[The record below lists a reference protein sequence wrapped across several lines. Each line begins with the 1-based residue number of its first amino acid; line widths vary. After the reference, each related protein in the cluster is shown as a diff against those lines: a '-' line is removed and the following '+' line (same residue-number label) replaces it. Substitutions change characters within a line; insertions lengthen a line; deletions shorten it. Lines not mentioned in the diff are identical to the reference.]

1 MSRLPVCFLGF
12 SCSCGIG
19 QFIMLVE
26 VVSLPRLKENLPE
39 FLLADL
45 GERAAAPRIGRQLQ
59 RVFETEQV
67 LHLTLVQHIREV
79 GCQIADRADLVGAFH
94 KVERFLLK
102 PRIHVVFQAFSELVL
117 KSRFRVAFFRE
128 AALRD
133 FLVGHAEVLSQR
145 VDGIFI
151 LVQMY
156 ADQLQRLGEQL
167 VLSLSCQITTFFQ
180 KTGAPP
186 G

>member
-26 VVSLPRLKENLPE
+26 VVSLPRLKENLPKL
-39 FLLADL
+39 LLADFD
-45 GERAAAPRIGRQLQ
+45 ERAAAPCVGCQLQ
-59 RVFETEQV
+59 RVFETKQI
-67 LHLTLVQHIREV
+67 LHLALVQYVREV

-102 PRIHVVFQAFSELVL
+102 PRIHVVFQAFSELVF

-133 FLVGHAEVLSQR
+133 FLIGHAEVLSQR
-145 VDGIFI
+145 AGGVLL
-151 LVQMY
+151 LVQMN
-156 ADQLQRLGEQL
+156 ADQLQGFGKQL
-167 VLSLSCQITTFFQ
+167 VLSLLCQMITFFQ
-180 KTGAPP
+180 KSGAPP